1 MNFLKRLSIRARLGL
16 GYAILTLAVVIV
28 ALVAIRALSDSQRNF
43 EAQVEQLDRLQ
54 SLVNDVLDAANGRAV
69 AARNLVIASS
79 PADVASE
86 EAAIR
91 KAHTGVQ
98 DKFKALQQLV
108 KQSNVFSPNVRR
120 LLEAAVAT
128 ETRYGPV
135 AIEITRLGVAGQ
147 RESAI
152 AKINQECRPLLAQLL
167 GQFHELLDESEKI
180 STANVQHSKQEFLW
194 LRNSLLALGVLA
206 AVAAVV
212 LGMATTRSIVHP
224 LEQAAQASREFAQ
237 GNLSRE
243 LKADGQDEIARMLT
257 EMEAMRGNLSGIV
270 SSVRMSADGVATASV
285 EIAQGNQDL
294 SGRTESQASALQQTA
309 SSMEELNSTVRLN
322 ADNATQADQL
332 ARDASAIATQG
343 GEVVTEVV
351 TTMRGIHDSA
361 RRISDIIGV
370 IDGIAFQ
377 TNILALNAAVEA
389 ARAGEQGRGFA
400 VVASEVRA
408 LAQRSAA
415 AAREIKALINDSVSR
430 IERGSE
436 LAERAGSTMQQV
448 VDGVSRVTQIMNEIS
463 SASGQQSQ
471 GVSQVNEA
479 VTQMDQATQQNAALV
494 EEMAAAANSM
504 SQQAQDLVR
513 AVAIFQL
520 QGQRP

>member
-1 MNFLKRLSIRARLGL
+1 MNFLNRLSIRARLGL
-16 GYAILTLAVVIV
+16 GYTILTLAVLVV

-54 SLVNDVLDAANGRAV
+54 TLVNDVLDSTNGRAV
-69 AARNLVIASS
+69 AARNLVLASS
-79 PADVASE
+79 AADASTE

-91 KAHTGVQ
+91 KAHAAVQ

-108 KQSNVFSPNVRR
+108 EQSGGFSAEVKR
-120 LLEAAVAT
+120 LLVESSQT
-128 ETRYGPV
+128 ESRYGPV
-135 AIEITRLGVAGQ
+135 ALEITRLAVAGQ
-147 RESAI
+147 REAAV

-167 GQFHELLDESEKI
+167 RQLHELLDESEKI
-180 STANVQHSKQEFLW
+180 SASNVAHSQEEFGM
-194 LRNSLLALGVLA
+194 LRNGLVGLGLVA
-206 AVAAVV
+206 AAIAVV
-212 LGMATTRSIVHP
+212 LGLTTTRSIVQP

-243 LKADGQDEIARMLT
+243 LKTDGNDEIARMLT
-257 EMEAMRGNLSGIV
+257 EMETMRGNLSGIV

-285 EIAQGNQDL
+285 QIAQGNQDL

-400 VVASEVRA
+400 VVAGEVRA

-415 AAREIKALINDSVSR
+415 AAREIKGLINDSVSR

-471 GVSQVNEA
+471 GVSQVNVA